1 MTKEQIDTVLREI
14 NSRIPKEWQQSV
26 VKEQPITPTMSFII
40 EKALEDDNI
49 SPEKKAELQLLKD
62 AGYFS
67 KKKYQDDPV
76 IAGKINNFINREIK
90 KAVKEGRLPT
100 KKKLKELQTIWNT
113 QKDNSSKV

>member
-14 NSRIPKEWQQSV
+14 NSRIPKEWQEGV
-26 VKEQPITPTMSFII
+26 VKAQEITPTMSFII
-40 EKALEDDNI
+40 DKALEDANI
-49 SPEKKAELQLLKD
+49 SDEKKKELQSLKD

-76 IAGKINNFINREIK
+76 IAGKINNFVNREIK

-100 KKKLKELQTIWNT
+100 KRKLKELQAIWNT
-113 QKDNSSKV
+113 QKENSSKA